1 MTHHDPRSLTDEELD
16 VVAGGVDTEFEVGNL
31 TMIITAG
38 SGHYSITTIDSI
50 TGQSSTKVTHP
61 HPC

>member
-38 SGHYSITTIDSI
+38 SGYYSITTIDSI

-61 HPC
+61 HHC

>member
-1 MTHHDPRSLTDEELD
+1 MTQHDPRSLTDEELD

-38 SGHYSITTIDSI
+38 SGYYSITTIDSI

>member
-1 MTHHDPRSLTDEELD
+1 MTQHDPRSLTDEELD

-38 SGHYSITTIDSI
+38 SGQFDSI